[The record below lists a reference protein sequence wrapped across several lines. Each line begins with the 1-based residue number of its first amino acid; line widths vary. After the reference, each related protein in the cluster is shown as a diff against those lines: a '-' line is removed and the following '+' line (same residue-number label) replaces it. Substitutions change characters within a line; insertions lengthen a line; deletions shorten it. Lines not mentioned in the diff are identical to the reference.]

1 MATET
6 RSTFFDWIFLI
17 VGVIGLIAF
26 PLRLFQSW
34 QAGSLHFSWQKYN
47 MTFFGFEAGFIYA
60 GLILL
65 SLIFLYVGLVGVRR
79 GSVGRA

>member
-34 QAGSLHFSWQKYN
+34 QAGSLHFSWLF
-47 MTFFGFEAGFIYA
+47 TF
-60 GLILL
+60 L
-65 SLIFLYVGLVGVRR
+65 SYKWE
-79 GSVGRA
+79 